1 MKPNIY
7 QIITILRVLFTI
19 VCGAFLVYTII
30 HFSVFISTM
39 FSLFGVIAAATFFNY
54 TEL

>member
-7 QIITILRVLFTI
+7 HIITILRVLFTI
-19 VCGAFLVYTII
+19 VCGAFLIYTII
-30 HFSVFISTM
+30 HFNAFISAM